1 MPADFDYAP
10 AIARCLAFPHTPD
23 TPLIN
28 LVREVLDMPDHPDR
42 TTLEAMQRRIDKM
55 PDASSQIALVYGG
68 ATKIKGYVFEA
79 PKLPEIRGASALL
92 TWVNDHEL
100 PLLWGATTPKQFVE
114 RGIIYAS
121 GGNILAFAP
130 ASQGQA
136 LATQIE
142 QTYTEQT
149 LTANSVAVSA
159 PFQLLELRF
168 GRLYP
173 SAGNNKIYWADDF
186 FRNCANEQ
194 ERAALLS
201 YYYPPEGVRA
211 DDLSASALS
220 KRFFN
225 RKTFGELVTVLAT
238 MANRRRDERASHG
251 TPRALPHYDLL
262 PWAVKCQSSD
272 VRPAVITAHV
282 GGDKRPLS
290 DAAAR
295 KLAVG
300 RVVKKDLRISELEHD
315 LKPWLVPDTLA
326 DLSWERRWNEY
337 LKYLKKK
344 GCKSAYA
351 QHPEALTARPASD
364 VRQIGVAS
372 GRYIG
377 MIYADGNNIG
387 KLIATLKTPEIYHKV
402 SCALSS
408 AAQDS
413 VFRALAAQLQPIQ
426 VDQQWVHPFEILAIG
441 GDDLFIIV
449 PGKRAFAVALAI
461 GQAFEQI
468 LTQKLAELN
477 IDLTPSQRIPS
488 RYAGN
493 DASANASDA
502 LLPSVGLSAGVII
515 AQENAPIFFLR
526 DLVEELL
533 KSAKK
538 LAKDNAAAKDK
549 KGRPKPRFFGG
560 AVDFMVLKS
569 ITMVTDKVKGFR
581 KAALGVDSPRR
592 LTARPYTWHEFAGL
606 LATVR
611 ALKTAK
617 VPRSQLYR
625 LRRVLELGS
634 EPNERK
640 PLKQDVTADS
650 PAKHTSVNV
659 ITSVMEYLYTR
670 SRFPNN
676 VADTLKTHIE
686 HAWCNDPQ
694 VVGGRPGLPPWMSVG
709 TDAYETIWPDLL
721 EAYEFVPEQEA

>member
-1 MPADFDYAP
+1 MTAEFDYAP

-23 TPLIN
+23 TPLTN
-28 LVREVLDMPDHPDR
+28 LVREVLAMPDDPNRATLAHVQDR
-42 TTLEAMQRRIDKM
+42 IEAE
-55 PDASSQIALVYGG
+55 PYANGSVALIYGG
-68 ATKIKGYVFEA
+68 ATKIKGYFFEA

-92 TWVNDHEL
+92 DWVNDREL
-100 PLLWGATTPKQFVE
+100 PLLWEATTPEQYVE

-130 ASQGQA
+130 ASQGQT

-142 QTYTEQT
+142 QIYTEQT

-186 FRNCANEQ
+186 LRNCANEQ
-194 ERAALLS
+194 ERAALLG
-201 YYYPPEGVRA
+201 YYYPPKGERA
-211 DDLSASALS
+211 DDLSASTLS

-225 RKTFGELVTVLAT
+225 RKNFGELVTVLAT

-251 TPRALPHYDLL
+251 APRALPHYDLL

-272 VRPAVITAHV
+272 VRPAVITARV
-282 GGDKRPLS
+282 GDDKRLLS
-290 DAAAR
+290 DASAR
-295 KLAVG
+295 KLAAG
-300 RVVKKDLRISELEHD
+300 RVVKGGDIGGLARDLQ
-315 LKPWLVPDTLA
+315 PWHVPDALA
-326 DLSWERRWNEY
+326 DQSWERRWNEY
-337 LKYLKKK
+337 LKCLKEE
-344 GCKSAYA
+344 GCKSPYA
-351 QHPEALTARPASD
+351 QHPAALTARPASD
-364 VRQIGVAS
+364 VRQISVSS

-387 KLIATLKTPEIYHKV
+387 KLIATLKNPAIYHRV
-402 SCALSS
+402 SQALSK
-408 AAQDS
+408 AAQNS
-413 VFRALAAQLQPIQ
+413 VFSALAAQLQPIQ
-426 VDQQWVHPFEILAIG
+426 IGEHWVHPFEILAIG

-449 PGKRAFAVALAI
+449 PGARAFDVALAI

-468 LTQKLAELN
+468 LTLEFTKLKDEGVL
-477 IDLTPSQRIPS
+477 DVPSSQPIPS

-493 DASANASDA
+493 DATANAIA
-502 LLPSVGLSAGVII
+502 ARLPSVGLSAGVII

-533 KSAKK
+533 KNAKK
-538 LAKDNAAAKDK
+538 LAKHNAAAKDK
-549 KGRPKPRFFGG
+549 EGHPKPHFLGG

-581 KAALGVDSPRR
+581 KAALGDGGPRR

-634 EPNERK
+634 EHN
-640 PLKQDVTADS
+640 
-650 PAKHTSVNV
+650 VN
-659 ITSVMEYLYTR
+659 TSVMEYLYTR
-670 SRFPNN
+670 SRFSSHIS
-676 VADTLKTHIE
+676 AALITHIE
-686 HAWCNDPQ
+686 YAWHHGPQ
-694 VVGGRPGLPPWMSVG
+694 FAEGRKGLPPWMPVEIH
-709 TDAYETIWPDLL
+709 DYETIWPDLL